1 MTTRPATPYALIVG
15 WDGVRHDLLPEL
27 ELPTLSAVAEQGFLI
42 GTTMPEESEAKTS
55 TAPGWSTNLTGVWPA
70 KHGITDNEPMPNHF
84 DRYPH
89 LLQRLLTDQPDRQ
102 TLACVCAAMLGSTK
116 GPGPIL
122 AGGVSTLIFHDVRTH
137 PLGPIGRDP
146 LVAEDARHQL
156 RHRDYA
162 LSFVY
167 FASTDKT
174 AHLEGVGPRYRDAI
188 RQEDSWTGA
197 LIDAVRRRPTFSD
210 EDWLVVITTDHG
222 HRDEGGHG
230 GNSWQ
235 ERQSFLAMAR
245 LDADL
250 GFTPPAAVSNVDL
263 APTVL
268 RHLGV
273 TVEADWDLD
282 GVALQQPST
291 TVDAGFAEPRLRPGC

>member
-1 MTTRPATPYALIVG
+1 MTPETRTPYALIVG
-15 WDGVRHDLLPEL
+15 WDGVRYDLLSEL
-27 ELPTLSAVAEQGFLI
+27 EPPTLSAVAEGGFLV
-42 GTTMPEESEAKTS
+42 GTTMPEETEAKTS

-70 KHGITDNEPMPNHF
+70 KHGITDNVAMPNHF

-89 LLQRLLTDQPDRQ
+89 LLQRFLTDQPDRQ
-102 TLACVCAAMLGSTK
+102 TMAAVCAAMLGSTK

-146 LVAEDARHQL
+146 LVAEDARRQL
-156 RHRDYA
+156 QERDYA

-174 AHLEGVGPRYRDAI
+174 AHLGGTGPDYRAAI
-188 RQEDSWTGA
+188 RQEDTWTGE
-197 LIDAVRRRPTFSD
+197 LIEAIRGRPTFD
-210 EDWLVVITTDHG
+210 GEDWLVVITTDHG

-235 ERQSFLAMAR
+235 ERQSFVAMAR

-250 GFTPPAAVSNVDL
+250 GFAPPTEMTNVDL

-273 TVEADWDLD
+273 TVEPGWDLD
-282 GVALQQPST
+282 GVALQ
-291 TVDAGFAEPRLRPGC
+291 R